1 MYRILCDSYVFCDP
15 RLPDLL
21 LSDPMLTQKKNEPG
35 ELTFTVPKEHPY
47 YASIEKLKSRVKVYR
62 DNSLIW
68 QGRVVE
74 DERDLYENRQAVAE
88 GALAFLLDSILR
100 PFTFDGTAS
109 ELLNYILAAHNEQV
123 NGSQQ
128 LLPGDCDLSDTVGI
142 ATKDYLSAWQVLK
155 TCLLDS
161 LGGYLIVRF
170 DGNENPVLDYLADVP
185 DTSTQRIVFGENL
198 IDLAL
203 NGSASETYTACIPL
217 GAALRDIDPESDS
230 DERLTIESAN
240 GGQNFLIDSTLA
252 AEYGVIFAPAEE
264 TTWDD
269 ITDAA
274 ALLAKGRDWL
284 NNTGTRFK
292 QTIKLSAVDL
302 HNADANVES
311 FRFLDKVVVSCNSL
325 CQEETYVL
333 SELTIPLNN
342 PASTSIV
349 LGDSRPSLIGEE
361 VQQNASV
368 KNRVE
373 SIEADYTTHGEIK
386 EIVQEQIT
394 QNTSILQS
402 AQQIILS
409 ALEDYVKTQDFE
421 AFQSSIQTSFTVMA
435 GTIEANFTET
445 AGRISTLD
453 GETSQQFESV
463 RSFIRLIASGIVI
476 GKSTSAIKLK
486 LENDVLYFFTGSE
499 ESVTTENAIAY
510 FSAGKLFVN
519 DVQVLSSLRIGDF
532 AWVPENGNLNF
543 KKIAGGG
550 CGKLAERLDQ
560 HWLHDRQRFSFRHR
574 REQDL
579 LLAGIQGR
587 FAVGCEQH
595 LDDPLPCL
603 PRDLRQYVPVRRVL
617 QQPEYELAGS
627 HERIRG
633 RKLRIQPFRSGVRDL
648 ADSVPGR
655 LRFPVFR
662 RVFVFFRL
670 QIPDHPDR

>member
-543 KKIAGGG
+543 KKIAG
-550 CGKLAERLDQ
+550 
-560 HWLHDRQRFSFRHR
+560 
-574 REQDL
+574 
-579 LLAGIQGR
+579 
-587 FAVGCEQH
+587 
-595 LDDPLPCL
+595 
-603 PRDLRQYVPVRRVL
+603 
-617 QQPEYELAGS
+617 
-627 HERIRG
+627 
-633 RKLRIQPFRSGVRDL
+633 
-648 ADSVPGR
+648 
-655 LRFPVFR
+655 
-662 RVFVFFRL
+662 
-670 QIPDHPDR
+670 